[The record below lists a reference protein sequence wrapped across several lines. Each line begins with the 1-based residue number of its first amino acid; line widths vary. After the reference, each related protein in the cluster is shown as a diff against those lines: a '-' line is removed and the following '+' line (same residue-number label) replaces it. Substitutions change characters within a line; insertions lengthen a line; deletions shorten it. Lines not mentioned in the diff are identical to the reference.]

1 MSQQMQVFFTVLLAA
16 IFLHDVPSLR
26 QSAGMSIGFAGL
38 ALIALTLESEFPPLA
53 FGPALAGASSWAVGN
68 VLVKRRTDIPIFPL
82 VVWCSLVLP
91 LPALAVSLAVD
102 PVPDLAA
109 AIARASLTSLGAVLN
124 LGVGTT
130 TVAYAIWGRM
140 PQQHPTGAIAPFALL
155 APCTGVVASTLVL
168 GEVFS
173 PLRYT
178 GMVLIL
184 VGLPVNLTMGGPIR
198 ILRSS
203 RAR

>member
-1 MSQQMQVFFTVLLAA
+1 MQVFFHGVAGGN
-16 IFLHDVPSLR
+16 F
-26 QSAGMSIGFAGL
+26 SARRAEPQANVGMSIGFAGL

-82 VVWCSLVLP
+82 VVWCSLVPP

-102 PVPDLAA
+102 PVSDLAA

-124 LGVGTT
+124 LGVGAT
-130 TVAYAIWGRM
+130 TVAYAIWGRLLR
-140 PQQHPTGAIAPFALL
+140 QHPTGAIAPFALL

-178 GMVLIL
+178 GKVLIL